1 MGFFIRVLVNIVGL
15 GLGARIFPGAL
26 GVEEGWRLVG
36 AALLLAV
43 ANATLRPVLLF
54 LALPLN
60 VLTLGLATLGVNTLL
75 LYLVVWFLRIPHG
88 GVLALAAVSLLLSV
102 LSVLL
107 AAIMGP

>member
-15 GLGARIFPGAL
+15 GLGARISPGAL
-26 GVEEGWRLVG
+26 RWEEGGSLLG

-43 ANATLRPVLLF
+43 AHVTLRPVLLF

-60 VLTLGLATLGVNTLL
+60 LLTLGLATLGVNTLL
-75 LYLVVWFLRIPHG
+75 LHLVVWVLGIPHG
-88 GVLALAAVSLLLSV
+88 GVLALAALSLLLSM